1 MKALNMQ
8 VVLKIIRDGSK
19 KKEDDTTEAVCGTA
33 LPLSGLEI
41 KTGCRRELNVR
52 QKLARERLCYF
63 CPVGD
68 QPLGCA

>member
-1 MKALNMQ
+1 MNGLEHASG
-8 VVLKIIRDGSK
+8 LKKSIRNGSFK
-19 KKEDDTTEAVCGTA
+19 RDDTTEAVCGTA
-33 LPLSGLEI
+33 LLLVGLEM